1 MIVIINLR
9 LLKKIKINTIL
20 NKFKPCQFV
29 GKAFLLNYIV
39 SQFGR
44 YDKEYLLKMINY
56 VVYYLEISVELITFG
71 EDFTK

>member
-1 MIVIINLR
+1 MIV
-9 LLKKIKINTIL
+9 

-29 GKAFLLNYIV
+29 GEAFPLNYIV

-56 VVYYLEISVELITFG
+56 VVYYLEISLELITFG

>member
-1 MIVIINLR
+1 MTVTINSK
-9 LLKKIKINTIL
+9 LLKKIKISMIL
-20 NKFKPCQFV
+20 NKVKPYQFV